1 MDRCRLFFLCAVSLI
16 FTRAGGLSFKPNIVI
31 FLADDLGYGDVGVF
45 GNNTVRTPNID
56 ALASDGIRLTH
67 DLAAASVCTPSRSAL
82 LTGRL
87 PIRTG
92 EIPLTKHPYPCRSVQ
107 VRYPLL
113 STPTPA
119 DQYR

>member
-1 MDRCRLFFLCAVSLI
+1 MARCILVVLCAVSLI
-16 FTRAGGLSFKPNIVI
+16 LTRAGGLSFKPNIVI

-45 GNNTVRTPNID
+45 GNKTVRTPNID

-92 EIPLTKHPYPCRSVQ
+92 KTQP
-107 VRYPLL
+107 
-113 STPTPA
+113 PT
-119 DQYR
+119 YTH

>member
-1 MDRCRLFFLCAVSLI
+1 MARCILVVLCAVSLI
-16 FTRAGGLSFKPNIVI
+16 LTRAGGLSFKPNIVI

-45 GNNTVRTPNID
+45 GNKTVRTPNID

-92 EIPLTKHPYPCRSVQ
+92 EIPLTKYHYPCRSEQ

-113 STPTPA
+113 STTTPA
-119 DQYR
+119 DQNR